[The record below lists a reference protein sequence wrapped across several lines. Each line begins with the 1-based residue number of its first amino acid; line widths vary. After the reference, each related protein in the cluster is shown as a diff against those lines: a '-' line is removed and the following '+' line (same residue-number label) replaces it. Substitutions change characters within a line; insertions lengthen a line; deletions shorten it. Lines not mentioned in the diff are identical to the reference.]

1 MTKPTIRSLAQRI
14 ASRAA
19 AGGEGGAAAAAELFH
34 LLREASFEAKETA
47 WEAEG
52 LGERLVAMVEQG
64 SADACACLGELA
76 RSTSA
81 IKHFFSAIGISSRR
95 RKQLEKMG
103 AKKALEGAAKGADA
117 ASSSKRWAPRRR

>member
-1 MTKPTIRSLAQRI
+1 MPVLSRPSRVKTLGNEELTEPPQQSL
-14 ASRAA
+14 
-19 AGGEGGAAAAAELFH
+19 
-34 LLREASFEAKETA
+34 SFEAKETA

-81 IKHFFSAIGISSRR
+81 IKRFFSAIGISSRR

-117 ASSSKRWAPRRR
+117 ACKAAAKEALKRGFNTLLK